1 MGALAQQFMEP
12 LYFQLVS
19 TPILYAK
26 KVLDR
31 NHDGLLSVSEAK
43 SNPGFSSIVGN
54 LTLHLTIQ

>member
-12 LYFQLVS
+12 LYFQH

-43 SNPGFSSIVGN
+43 SNPGFGSIVGN